1 MNETRKP
8 LGKVQVGVLAAAF
21 VPMLAT
27 GVVGGIG
34 TYSNIGHAYGT
45 GTALGA
51 LGAGEGAT
59 AVLALVLLGLTML
72 GQSSP
77 RVVRIGLWALP
88 AAAAVM
94 GAMAAPDLGRT
105 VIYALTPMGMSVSAE
120 GMAFLARRIVVHT
133 DGRDAENE
141 RHTADIVQALAYHRA
156 RAAHHPSDRVRK
168 RSDRASWRLARKVGV
183 GDAALGSRLL
193 DVQRDRIT
201 DGANAAL
208 LSMFGGTDPTPTPVA
223 NEEES
228 AETVRNRSMADLRES
243 GPAPSVVLTRFPVPD
258 PVVVDFVKPTLPVKP
273 VPAIAAPVE
282 SAGRRA
288 VAVDSPD
295 PVGRPAGFPTLLARL
310 DRSARRISCSLRPV
324 LRPPIGPTAGLRRR
338 ASAARS
344 VPRRR
349 MRGCCGTRSSLNV
362 PPTAARSREAADPR
376 RLFRSCRRA
385 VRNPHLPV
393 VSRSGRLG
401 HPPPTPH
408 PWAAAGWSG
417 HRGTGLPAASPG
429 RAVDRVPVPDRAC
442 SSGAADD
449 ARPVACARSDDARP
463 PPLPRVQP
471 GCRIR
476 HPADARHVRD
486 LRLSR

>member
-1 MNETRKP
+1 MSETRKP
-8 LGKVQVGVLAAAF
+8 LTKLQTGVLTAAF

-94 GAMAAPDLGRT
+94 GATAAPDPGRT

-141 RHTADIVQALAYHRA
+141 RRTADIVQALAYHRA
-156 RAAHHPSDRVRK
+156 RAAHHPVNRVRK

-201 DGANAAL
+201 DGADAAL
-208 LSMFGGTDPTPTPVA
+208 ASMFGGTAPALASIPATDA
-223 NEEES
+223 NVDES
-228 AETVRNRSMADLRES
+228 TETMRNRSTADLRES
-243 GPAPSVVLTRFPVPD
+243 TPAPSVVLTRLSVPD
-258 PVVVDFVKPTLPVKP
+258 PVAVDFVKPTLPLKP
-273 VPAIAAPVE
+273 VPAIAPAVDPVKADPAPT
-282 SAGRRA
+282 GRRA
-288 VAVDSPD
+288 VAADSP
-295 PVGRPAGFPTLLARL
+295 
-310 DRSARRISCSLRPV
+310 RS
-324 LRPPIGPTAGLRRR
+324 RR
-338 ASAARS
+338 A
-344 VPRRR
+344 
-349 MRGCCGTRSSLNV
+349 
-362 PPTAARSREAADPR
+362 
-376 RLFRSCRRA
+376 
-385 VRNPHLPV
+385 
-393 VSRSGRLG
+393 
-401 HPPPTPH
+401 
-408 PWAAAGWSG
+408 
-417 HRGTGLPAASPG
+417 TG
-429 RAVDRVPVPDRAC
+429 RVPV
-442 SSGAADD
+442 
-449 ARPVACARSDDARP
+449 VARSPRPKRTTEQLLAEARTATADW
-463 PPLPRVQP
+463 
-471 GCRIR
+471 
-476 HPADARHVRD
+476 PADRITAEGIRRTVHTSPANARMLRD
-486 LRLSR
+486 TILTERGKGDGKAA